1 MNSRVLITGGAQGIG
16 AAIAERCAADGY
28 QVVVL
33 DRLTNPHHQTIEV
46 DLSDQDATAAALDQ
60 VLADGPITRL
70 VNNVGAVF
78 PASVTDQTLN
88 QFDAAMTLNARSAMQ
103 CTQALLPCM
112 RAAGFGRIVSMASR
126 AALGKVDR
134 TAYAASK
141 GALISM
147 TRVWALEMG
156 RWGITAN
163 AVAPGPIATDLF
175 LRANP
180 PEAPKTQE
188 IIDSIAVGRM
198 GTPDDVANA
207 TAFYLDERSGFV
219 TGQVIY
225 VCGGVTVGKAP
236 L

>member
-1 MNSRVLITGGAQGIG
+1 MDKVLITGGAQGIG
-16 AAIAERCAADGY
+16 AAIADRCAADGY
-28 QVVVL
+28 QVL
-33 DRLTNPHHQTIEV
+33 IFDRLSNPAHPTVEV
-46 DLSDQDATAAALDQ
+46 DLFDRAATASALERI
-60 VLADGPITRL
+60 LADGHITRL

-78 PASVTDQTLN
+78 PGPVEDQTLD
-88 QFDAAMTLNARSAMQ
+88 QFDEALALNTRTALQ
-103 CTQALLPCM
+103 CTQALVPGM
-112 RAAGFGRIVSMASR
+112 RESGFGRIVSMASR
-126 AALGKVDR
+126 AALGKPDR
-134 TAYAASK
+134 TVYAASK

-180 PEAPKTQE
+180 PGAPNTQT

-198 GTPDDVANA
+198 GTPEDVAHA
-207 TAFYLDERSGFV
+207 VSFHLDERSGFI
-219 TGQVIY
+219 TGQVSY
-225 VCGGVTVGKAP
+225 VCGGITVGLAP

>member
-1 MNSRVLITGGAQGIG
+1 MTNRVLITGGAQGIG
-16 AAIAERCAADGY
+16 AAIADRCAADGY
-28 QVVVL
+28 KVIVL
-33 DRLTNPHHQTIEV
+33 DRLANPTHRTIEV
-46 DLSDQDATAAALDQ
+46 DLTDRDATAAGLDQ
-60 VLADGPITRL
+60 ALADGPITRL

-78 PASVTDQTLN
+78 PAAVTDQTLD

-103 CTQALLPCM
+103 CTQELLSGM
-112 RAAGFGRIVSMASR
+112 REAGFGRIVSMASR

-156 RWGITAN
+156 QWGITAN

-175 LRANP
+175 LQANP
-180 PEAPKTQE
+180 PGAPKTQA

-198 GTPDDVANA
+198 GTPDDVAQA
-207 TAFYLDERSGFV
+207 TAFFLDERSGFV
-219 TGQVIY
+219 TGQVMY